1 MGKYQI
7 IFAPES
13 REDLI
18 SIQNFIYDDC
28 QSHAIADDF
37 VMGLYQTLKS
47 SLSNF
52 PHKHPV
58 YHNKIRKFV
67 FPKHTNYN
75 AYFEI
80 DEENERLVVLA
91 ITASKQFT
99 RYMKF

>member
-1 MGKYQI
+1 MKRYQL

-18 SIQNFIYDDC
+18 SIQRYIYEDSQNF
-28 QSHAIADDF
+28 AIADNF
-37 VMGLYQTLKS
+37 VLDLYQALKK
-47 SLSNF
+47 SLPTF

-58 YHNKIRKFV
+58 YNNEVRKFV

-80 DEENERLVVLA
+80 DEVNERVVVLA
-91 ITASKQFT
+91 ITDSKQFS
-99 RYMKF
+99 RYLRF